1 MQITSKLN
9 GWCTIFLGG
18 LCVFVSEHVRVGGA
32 DSAEDASS
40 HVSTVAQPVLYKFDV
55 FQVIFDDTDQ
65 MT

>member
-1 MQITSKLN
+1 M
-9 GWCTIFLGG
+9 
-18 LCVFVSEHVRVGGA
+18 SEHVQVGGA

-40 HVSTVAQPVLYKFDV
+40 HVSAVTQSVLYKFDV

>member
-9 GWCTIFLGG
+9 GWCTIFLEED
-18 LCVFVSEHVRVGGA
+18 CVSEHVQVGGA

-40 HVSTVAQPVLYKFDV
+40 HVSAVAQPVLYKFDV

>member
-1 MQITSKLN
+1 MADAPFF
-9 GWCTIFLGG
+9 WEDC
-18 LCVFVSEHVRVGGA
+18 VSEHVRVGGA

-40 HVSTVAQPVLYKFDV
+40 HVSAVAQPVLYKFDV